1 MDTTQLTYP
10 IFEANQ
16 VLTKAHLNDLFEYLD
31 EQQRLTRANL
41 VGIGVVC
48 GLEVEVTGSGTVR
61 LSRGCGITSQGYL
74 VVEPAD
80 LELVAVRPYQLP
92 GDDPYPPGGPYA
104 PFVQPGTD
112 PPQQYDM
119 WELFPDDDEPG
130 AQPLGSSGLV
140 LEDKALVL
148 FLELRRGGLRT
159 CSPNNCDDRGSQVT
173 ATVRRLLVDTSDL
186 HEVAAASPN
195 VATLEGVG
203 ARLQLPDLR
212 MPRYDVPNSGP
223 VETEEVLAAFQGPF
237 RTHKLVAA
245 TAAALMAA
253 YDAFQ
258 PLVLGQHPT
267 NPFTTFVNRYGFL
280 DANPTT
286 TTQVRFLQYYWDL
299 FRDLLAAYDEVRWA
313 GLDLMCACCPPEG
326 LFPRHLVAGALAPV
340 GIAPDPLRHRFVASP
355 AVGRCEQRTDRFR
368 VLFDRLVAMTQA
380 FTDTPSLPPPSK
392 AAPDQQIRI
401 TPSHAGDAPLGVRA
415 IPYYYE
421 QDGALPLYRLWDP
434 IKTERQQAHHNL
446 GYRAAQQ
453 QPAPPSFVTQPLGF
467 DLQPRDFLRIEGH
480 LGKGVR
486 DVVSTLLTLRS
497 QNRLPFEVVALR
509 TGAFDEDIEVD
520 LSKERCRFD
529 DLDALYA
536 ALTAELT
543 CFLAKQIQYF
553 YDLPSGKLVDAP
565 EVMPTLTVLRRWAP
579 AYRVRP
585 GTLGR
590 AIEANLSWTPGTP
603 FVGFLQ
609 PEGVAP
615 EEAQPTDQP
624 DVAYSVYA
632 LTTAMNDLADRVAED
647 IGSLDITSFAERYAH
662 LVAVAGQFD
671 AARRRVQLDHPGLSD
686 RIDDIVFRCRLDP
699 LESLAAEYERRLRD
713 VKQAQFLAHY
723 AQHHP
728 GLQHGAGVP
737 MGGTFVVVYHESP
750 VTRRV
755 EPTRELPLGVREELV
770 RRPLTREG
778 VTLGSREAL
787 AARREA
793 DPLDGALERLRHK
806 AELTADPDIQLMV
819 RTLTGKPLVPKVV
832 IGRGAAAQV
841 YAAAVRDLTEGEVV
855 ADFFLPY
862 QCCSHC
868 PPIQFTLP
876 PVRLRMDV
884 AVACT
889 RDDGAADVTVTVEG
903 ASGKVS
909 VRVDDGSFT
918 ELTGPLRLA
927 EGEHTISARD
937 ASGAETTPT
946 TIAVPPMLATG
957 DPDVAV
963 DAARNTFQVAFEI
976 TGGTPPYVAV
986 PGTVAGTVYTS
997 PALPTAEALTVTVR
1011 DAAGCVAE
1019 RTIESGVE
1027 PCTLPCGG
1035 AAERRGHRFWVP
1047 EARDGLPLND
1057 YQAGVEVFRLVEAD
1071 GTEHDLTDRVGEV
1084 LAHGTSPIRSTTFL
1098 PVVTKWLDAVNAVVA
1113 EEVGSDQ
1120 WLVMAHEPAAEGTST
1135 GVLWIDRLVCLELEF
1150 RITVSFLQGRAE
1162 HKISVVYHSQ
1172 GTEVATG
1179 QSAVHI
1185 PPFDGSTSNK
1195 CESDEQHPVCDGTD
1209 LKVEIHHERLDE
1221 RVVGL
1226 KAEVTSGSV
1235 DAFLWEVE
1243 VAEPSLA
1250 NGDHVVVA
1258 FRDVEPGPKSVRLTA
1273 YDERGCSAVFGTVI
1287 EIDG

>member
-41 VGIGVVC
+41 IGIGVVC
-48 GLEVEVTGSGTVR
+48 GLGVEVTGSGTVR

-74 VVEPAD
+74 VVEPED
-80 LELVAVRPYQLP
+80 LELVAVRPYRLP

-104 PFVQPGTD
+104 PLVQPGTD

-119 WELFPDDDEPG
+119 WELFADDDEPG
-130 AQPLGSSGLV
+130 AQPLGASGLV

-159 CSPNNCDDRGSQVT
+159 CSPSSCDDRGSQVT

-186 HEVAAASPN
+186 HEVADASPS
-195 VATLEGVG
+195 VATLQDVG

-212 MPRYDVPNSGP
+212 MPRYDVPNSSP
-223 VETEEVLAAFQGPF
+223 VETGEVLAAFQGPF
-237 RTHKLVAA
+237 RAHKLVAA
-245 TAAALMAA
+245 TAAALSAA

-258 PLVLGQHPT
+258 PLVLDQHPT

-326 LFPRHLVAGALAPV
+326 LFPRHLVAGALAPA

-355 AVGRCEQRTDRFR
+355 AVGRCEQRTGRFR
-368 VLFDRLVAMTQA
+368 MLFDRLVAMTQA
-380 FTDTPSLPPPSK
+380 FTDTPALQPPSQ
-392 AAPDQQIRI
+392 ASPDQQIRI
-401 TPSHAGDAPLGVRA
+401 TPSRAGGAPLGVRA

-421 QDGALPLYRLWDP
+421 QDGAPPLYRLWDP
-434 IKTERQQAHHNL
+434 IKTERQRAHHNV

-453 QPAPPSFVTQPLGF
+453 QPVPPDFVTQPLGF
-467 DLQPRDFLRIEGH
+467 DLEPQDFLRIEGH
-480 LGKGVR
+480 LGKDVR

-497 QNRLPFEVVALR
+497 QHRLPFEVVALR

-536 ALTAELT
+536 ALTSELT

-553 YDLPSGKLVDAP
+553 FDLPSGKLVDAP
-565 EVMPTLTVLRRWAP
+565 EVMPTLAVLRRWAP

-590 AIEANLSWTPGTP
+590 AIEANLSWTPGMP

-615 EEAQPTDQP
+615 EAVRPTDQP

-632 LTTAMNDLADRVAED
+632 LTTAMSDLADRVTED

-662 LVAVAGQFD
+662 LVAVAEQFD
-671 AARRRVQLDHPGLSD
+671 AARRRVKLDHPGLSD

-699 LESLAAEYERRLRD
+699 LESLAAEYERRVRD

-737 MGGTFVVVYHESP
+737 LGGTFVVVYHESP
-750 VTRRV
+750 ALRRDV
-755 EPTRELPLGVREELV
+755 PPREIPPLLREEV
-770 RRPLTREG
+770 FRPLTGEVATLSPRE
-778 VTLGSREAL
+778 VL
-787 AARREA
+787 AARREP
-793 DPLDGALERLRHK
+793 DPVEGALDRLQHPL
-806 AELTADPDIQLMV
+806 ELATDPAIQLMF
-819 RTLTGKPLVPKVV
+819 RSLTGRPLVPKVP
-832 IGRGAAAQV
+832 IGQGAAARV
-841 YAAAVRDLTEGEVV
+841 YAAAVRALTEGEVV

-868 PPIQFTLP
+868 PPIQYTLP

-889 RDDGAADVTVTVEG
+889 GDDGAADVTVTVEG
-903 ASGKVS
+903 ANGPVS

-918 ELTGPLRLA
+918 GLSGPLRLA
-927 EGEHTISARD
+927 EGEHTIAARD

-946 TIAVPPMLATG
+946 TVTVPPVLAVG
-957 DPDVAV
+957 DPEVSV
-963 DAARNTFQVAFEI
+963 DATRNTFQVAFEI
-976 TGGTPPYVAV
+976 TGGTPPYVAS

-997 PALPTAEALTVTVR
+997 PTLPAAEVLAVTVR
-1011 DAAGCVAE
+1011 DAAGCVVR
-1019 RTIESGVE
+1019 RTTESGVE

-1035 AAERRGHRFWVP
+1035 AAVRRGHRFWVP
-1047 EARDGLPLND
+1047 EAREGLPLNE
-1057 YQAGVEVFRLVEAD
+1057 YQAEVSMFRLVDAD
-1071 GTEHDLTDRVGEV
+1071 GTEHDLTDRVGRA
-1084 LAHGTSPIRSTTFL
+1084 LAHGSSPISFARFL
-1098 PVVTKWLDAVNAVVA
+1098 SAVTKWLEGVNGVVA

-1120 WLVMAHEPAAEGTST
+1120 WLLLEYESAADETST

-1150 RITVSFLQGRAE
+1150 RLTVSFIQGRAE
-1162 HKISVVYHSQ
+1162 HKISVGYGSQ
-1172 GTEVATG
+1172 GTEVHTE
-1179 QSAVHI
+1179 QSAVLI
-1185 PPFDGSTSNK
+1185 PPFGGSTSNK
-1195 CESDEQHPVCDGTD
+1195 CQSDEQHPVCEGTD
-1209 LKVEIHHERLDE
+1209 LKVEIHEERLDDRLVE
-1221 RVVGL
+1221 LR
-1226 KAEVTSGSV
+1226 AEVTNGSV

-1243 VAEPSLA
+1243 EAEPSLA
-1250 NGDHVVVA
+1250 NGDHVVVT
-1258 FRDVEPGPKSVRLTA
+1258 FREVEPGPKSVRLTA
-1273 YDERGCSAVFGTVI
+1273 YDERGCWAAFRTVI